1 MILDERN
8 LLEAV
13 QILCELDADLARAV
27 RLYGPP
33 PWWAREPGF
42 ATLVWIILEQQVSL
56 ASAKATFSRLQATIP
71 LTPQHFLTLD
81 DATLKSIGF
90 SRQKTACVRHLS
102 QEILNGFDLES
113 LHRLDDHEAKARL
126 VKLKG
131 IGNWT
136 ADVYLLMAL
145 RRPDAWPVGDLGLQ
159 VGMQELKGLLVRPA
173 GKVLEA
179 LAEPWRPWRSAA
191 ARIVWQSY
199 LSRRSS

>member
-90 SRQKTACVRHLS
+90 SRQKTAYVRHLS

-113 LHRLDDHEAKARL
+113 LYRLDDHEAKARL

-191 ARIVWQSY
+191 ARIVWHSY

>member
-1 MILDERN
+1 MVLDEKN

-33 PWWAREPGF
+33 PLWAREPGF
-42 ATLVWIILEQQVSL
+42 ETLVWIILEQQISL
-56 ASAKATFSRLQATIP
+56 ASARATLARLKALIP
-71 LTPQHFLTLD
+71 VTPEHFLTLD
-81 DATLKSIGF
+81 DPTLKSIGF
-90 SRQKTACVRHLS
+90 SRQKTAYVRHLS
-102 QEILNGFDLES
+102 QEILDGFDLEI
-113 LHRLDDHEAKARL
+113 LHHLNDHEAKARL

-159 VGMQELKGLLVRPA
+159 VGMQELKGLRGRPRGEA
-173 GKVLEA
+173 LET
-179 LAEPWRPWRSAA
+179 LAEPWRPWRAVA
-191 ARIVWQSY
+191 ARIVWHSY
-199 LSRRSS
+199 LSRRAS